1 VTDRLTSFTDLNYV
15 YEESFDAAGY
25 GVAQHLTY
33 RINDWLTLGG
43 RGLVWRDDDGFFVAQ
58 FASNNDFIH
67 FARGD
72 DTVFDPRTVGGG
84 STTYGALT
92 VGVTIEPRI
101 AKGVGLKLR
110 PELRYD
116 RSLNGTRP
124 FNDSSDAHMVTAG
137 LDVLFS
143 F

>member
-1 VTDRLTSFTDLNYV
+1 MAR
-15 YEESFDAAGY
+15 
-25 GVAQHLTY
+25 
-33 RINDWLTLGG
+33 
-43 RGLVWRDDDGFFVAQ
+43 

-84 STTYGALT
+84 RTTYGAVTL
-92 VGVTIEPRI
+92 GVTIKPAV
-101 AKGVGLKLR
+101 AKPLAGLMIR

-116 RSLNGTRP
+116 RALNGRRP
-124 FNDSSDAHMVTAG
+124 FNDSSDRGMLTAG
-137 LDVLFS
+137 IDLIFS